1 MCTNIIISQVL
12 KKKQRIEL
20 EKLKQENLTRYA
32 IKGTEDE
39 WGKALG
45 NSGKT
50 KSLISVKR

>member
-1 MCTNIIISQVL
+1 MLLISQVL